1 MPIAIQP
8 PAPPAAAVAVSIG
21 EFMIQA
27 REGWY
32 RATLLHTD
40 ADGNE
45 VGRSACQGALYD
57 PRGVPRFPPE
67 LYAQIRAALYALA
80 IADGCITP
88 ASAP

>member
-21 EFMIQA
+21 EFHIQP

-32 RATLLHTD
+32 RAVLLHTD

-45 VGRSACQGALYD
+45 VGRSTCQGALYD
-57 PRGVPRFPPE
+57 PQGAPRFPPE
-67 LYAQIRAALYALA
+67 LYVQIRDALYVLA
-80 IADGCITP
+80 IADGYIVPVTP
-88 ASAP
+88 

>member
-8 PAPPAAAVAVSIG
+8 PAQPAAAVAVSIG
-21 EFMIQA
+21 EFTIQA

-45 VGRSACQGALYD
+45 VGRSTCQGSLYAPD
-57 PRGVPRFPPE
+57 GAPRFPLE
-67 LYAQIRAALYALA
+67 LYAQIREALYSLA
-80 IADGCITP
+80 IADGCIVPVTP
-88 ASAP
+88 

>member
-8 PAPPAAAVAVSIG
+8 PAPSAAAVAVSIG
-21 EFMIQA
+21 EFSIQA

-32 RATLLHTD
+32 RATLLHAD

-45 VGRSACQGALYD
+45 AGRSTCQGALYD
-57 PRGVPRFPPE
+57 PQGVPRFPPE
-67 LYAQIRAALYALA
+67 LYAQIRDALYALA

-88 ASAP
+88 VTP